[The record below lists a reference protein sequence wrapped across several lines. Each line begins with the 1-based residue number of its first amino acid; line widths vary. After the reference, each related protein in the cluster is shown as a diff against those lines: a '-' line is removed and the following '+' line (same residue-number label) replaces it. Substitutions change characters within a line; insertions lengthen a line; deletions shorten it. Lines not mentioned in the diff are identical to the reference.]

1 MNEMDDPLL
10 DIGSIID
17 TSSQDNPRASDP
29 NYTSP
34 GVVTPVS
41 SGPSSAEKAAIF
53 GSEGYGE
60 GMTGEQTDVYDK
72 AISLFGNKDIAGLL
86 TNLFGNKLGSQLFTP
101 SGLLTGL
108 AALYMLRG
116 GNKSTPAS
124 VGYKG
129 SIPKYTATSAPATLP
144 APRAY
149 GAPAMGQQMLGDVTY
164 AADGGIMAAK
174 GRYLQGS
181 TDGMADKINTSIDG
195 NQPAKL
201 SHGEFVVPADVVSHL
216 GNGNSDA
223 GADVLY
229 KMMDRVRKARTGT
242 VKQGKRINPEKFTP
256 GGQAYGGGGPVAF
269 ADGGDASSKAAVSS
283 ALSGTPVSTSSNLS
297 EWAGPYVTEML
308 GRAQA
313 LSQLPYQPYQGQ
325 LTAGT
330 SPLQQQAF
338 SALSALMGGRGGY
351 GGGYGQPQMR
361 AMQQPVQFDE
371 GTGGGF
377 PTDRVMQMM
386 GEPAVTG
393 PLPQDG
399 SAIPQFGGR
408 MRQGLGGM
416 GGMGGGAPGYPS
428 QFDTATRFATQAGER
443 AGQMQYTPSQFTMGQ
458 VNAPEITRYQMDQPK
473 DVPGVEAKAAQLG
486 QTPMYEGQQFGAPGE
501 VGMERVGA
509 ERVSALPLQQLRM
522 DPARDINAPNLG
534 ATPLMQAQTT
544 GYAPQLQ
551 QYRMEAQPQV
561 TTQSFAQPGAAESYM
576 SPYMQDVVSRQQQ
589 AAQREADI
597 AAQTQKAQFAQA
609 GAFGGGRQG
618 VAQARAAEALARQK
632 GDIQAQGLQSA
643 YQQAQQQFN
652 VQQQAA
658 MQAALANQ
666 QAGLTVGQQN
676 LAAQQEIGRAHV

>member
-1 MNEMDDPLL
+1 
-10 DIGSIID
+10 
-17 TSSQDNPRASDP
+17 
-29 NYTSP
+29 
-34 GVVTPVS
+34 
-41 SGPSSAEKAAIF
+41 
-53 GSEGYGE
+53 
-60 GMTGEQTDVYDK
+60 
-72 AISLFGNKDIAGLL
+72 
-86 TNLFGNKLGSQLFTP
+86 
-101 SGLLTGL
+101 
-108 AALYMLRG
+108 
-116 GNKSTPAS
+116 
-124 VGYKG
+124 
-129 SIPKYTATSAPATLP
+129 
-144 APRAY
+144 
-149 GAPAMGQQMLGDVTY
+149 
-164 AADGGIMAAK
+164 
-174 GRYLQGS
+174 
-181 TDGMADKINTSIDG
+181 
-195 NQPAKL
+195 
-201 SHGEFVVPADVVSHL
+201 
-216 GNGNSDA
+216 
-223 GADVLY
+223 
-229 KMMDRVRKARTGT
+229 
-242 VKQGKRINPEKFTP
+242 
-256 GGQAYGGGGPVAF
+256 
-269 ADGGDASSKAAVSS
+269 
-283 ALSGTPVSTSSNLS
+283 
-297 EWAGPYVTEML
+297 
-308 GRAQA
+308 
-313 LSQLPYQPYQGQ
+313 
-325 LTAGT
+325 
-330 SPLQQQAF
+330 
-338 SALSALMGGRGGY
+338 
-351 GGGYGQPQMR
+351 MR

>member
-1 MNEMDDPLL
+1 MSDWFDNLINTAPTDTGGSVPSTPIEQFKIAEANLGDSVDTTTPEATYSNEGRNYPTVESTQ
-10 DIGSIID
+10 GSGG
-17 TSSQDNPRASDP
+17 
-29 NYTSP
+29 SP
-34 GVVTPVS
+34 VNATAPG
-41 SGPSSAEKAAIF
+41 GF
-53 GSEGYGE
+53 DLRGL
-60 GMTGEQTDVYDK
+60 TDAFK
-72 AISLFGNKDIAGLL
+72 GLFGQAG
-86 TNLFGNKLGSQLFTP
+86 SAMSTP
-101 SGLLTGL
+101 AGFLTGL
-108 AALYMLRG
+108 AALYALTG
-116 GNKSTPAS
+116 GNRATPAS
-124 VGYKG
+124 QGYRG
-129 SIPKYTATSAPATLP
+129 SIPKLTATRAPAVMP

-149 GAPAMGQQMLGDVTY
+149 GAPAMGQKMLGDVTY
-164 AADGGIMAAK
+164 AAEGGIMNAAS
-174 GRYLQGS
+174 GRYLRGD
-181 TDGMADKINTSIDG
+181 TDGMADKIPSSIDG
-195 NQPAKL
+195 QQPAKL

-242 VKQGKRINPEKFTP
+242 PKQGKRINPEKFTP
-256 GGQAYGGGGPVAF
+256 GGIAAYSGGGAVAF
-269 ADGGDASSKAAVSS
+269 ADGGSAASNAAANA
-283 ALSGTPVSTSSNLS
+283 ALSGTPVSSSSSLS
-297 EWAGPYVTEML
+297 EWAGPYITQML
-308 GRAQA
+308 GQAQA
-313 LSQLPYQPYQGQ
+313 LGQLPYQPYEGQ

-338 SALSALMGGRGGY
+338 
-351 GGGYGQPQMR
+351 
-361 AMQQPVQFDE
+361 E
-371 GTGGGF
+371 GL
-377 PTDRVMQMM
+377 
-386 GEPAVTG
+386 A
-393 PLPQDG
+393 
-399 SAIPQFGGR
+399 
-408 MRQGLGGM
+408 GLAGM
-416 GGMGGGAPGYPS
+416 YPS
-428 QFDTATRFATQAGER
+428 QFDIASRFARQAGQR
-443 AGQMQYTPSQFTMGQ
+443 AGQAAYTPGQFTMGQ

-652 VQQQAA
+652 QEQQARLA
-658 MQAALANQ
+658 AQQANL
-666 QAGLTVGQQN
+666 QAGLTTGQQN
-676 LAAQQEIGRAHV
+676 LAAQLGVQQLGTQTGTQLALANLSNQQQAEVQNQAARLQNQGLSAQQIGRAHV